1 MAKVEEWLL
10 GFASAATTL
19 LEGYFIR
26 ADREGLLFARG
37 PFHFETLNISSGCIV
52 SVHYPLVEL
61 IVLGVTLTGAYRGL
75 NRILNAI
82 RHRQ

>member
-1 MAKVEEWLL
+1 MARVEKWLL
-10 GFASAATTL
+10 GFASAATR
-19 LEGYFIR
+19 LEGYFIS
-26 ADREGLLFARG
+26 ADREALLFVGG
-37 PFHFETLNISSGCIV
+37 PFHFETLNMPSGCIV

-82 RHRQ
+82 RDRR